1 MDTGVIIAIVVIL
14 AILAI
19 AGVWFFTQKKR
30 EDDLK
35 RDFGPEYDR
44 EIQRTG
50 SKSDAQKELEER
62 RKRVKSYTLVDLSA
76 EDQRKYSEEWRL
88 IEAHFVDD
96 PGGAVKD
103 ADGMIT
109 RLMTARGYPMSDFET
124 QAVDI
129 SVDHPEVVQN
139 YRSAHI
145 IVGEH
150 DGGRAS
156 TEALRQAMMHF
167 RAVADDLLGTSSAL
181 GANATRKAS

>member
-1 MDTGVIIAIVVIL
+1 VDTGVIVAIIVIVAIV
-14 AILAI
+14 AI
-19 AGVWFFTQKKR
+19 AAIWFITNQKR
-30 EDDLK
+30 EEGLK
-35 RDFGPEYDR
+35 RDFGSEYDR

-62 RKRVKSYTLVDLSA
+62 RKRVKSYNIIDLSP
-76 EDQRKYSEEWRL
+76 EDQRRYSEEWRM

-103 ADGMIT
+103 ADSMIT

-124 QAVDI
+124 QAADI

-139 YRSAHI
+139 YRSGHI

-156 TEALRQAMMHF
+156 TEALRQAMMHY

-181 GANATRKAS
+181 GARKAS